1 MPSLFEVS
9 WESYVK
15 DKFNTWKPSDINP
28 QEAGHCFRLLSCL
41 HWEKPE
47 WAYNSSILGF
57 NSDQYITLIYYE
69 CAETVLWLYQK
80 EKVID

>member
-1 MPSLFEVS
+1 MLFSSLHVFPWFEGKFLIKSSISNEPSLIS
-9 WESYVK
+9 
-15 DKFNTWKPSDINP
+15 
-28 QEAGHCFRLLSCL
+28 LSRAL
-41 HWEKPE
+41 SFDN
-47 WAYNSSILGF
+47 NSSILGF